1 MDKRDYYEV
10 LGVGRNAGPDEIKR
24 AYRKLAL
31 RYHPDRN
38 KEDPDAESKFKEAAE
53 AYAVLADPQKRAQ
66 YDRYGHAAPVSPF
79 GGGFDFSSDI
89 FRDFEDIIGDFFG
102 FGDVFGRGRSR
113 RRPRTRAMAGNDLRY
128 TLEISLEDAYAGV
141 KRKIKLSRRE
151 TCAGCGGTGA
161 EPDSGIESCRTC
173 GGRGEVIYNR
183 GFLHV
188 RQPCPA
194 CGGVGETIKEKCRT
208 CGGVGLV
215 GAEREITINVP
226 AGVESGQR
234 LRIAGEG
241 EGGLRGGPPGNLY
254 IDIGVAKHELF
265 QRDGAHLVL
274 QVPISFSAAAVGAE
288 IKIPT
293 LDGEAKLKVPAGTQS
308 GDHFRLK
315 GKGMPVVNGGRTGDL
330 FVIVNVKTPTKLSKE
345 QKKLFRQLEL
355 LDDEDYSPGSDKSLL
370 DRLKEL
376 FG

>member
-1 MDKRDYYEV
+1 MRIAVIDVDTSHPQNWIPIERSLGHEV
-10 LGVGRNAGPDEIKR
+10 VGVWDGGSVHPPEYVARFAGEVVTEKCGP
-24 AYRKLAL
+24 
-31 RYHPDRN
+31 
-38 KEDPDAESKFKEAAE
+38 
-53 AYAVLADPQKRAQ
+53 
-66 YDRYGHAAPVSPF
+66 
-79 GGGFDFSSDI
+79 
-89 FRDFEDIIGDFFG
+89 
-102 FGDVFGRGRSR
+102 
-113 RRPRTRAMAGNDLRY
+113 
-128 TLEISLEDAYAGV
+128 
-141 KRKIKLSRRE
+141 
-151 TCAGCGGTGA
+151 CAGA
-161 EPDSGIESCRTC
+161 
-173 GGRGEVIYNR
+173 
-183 GFLHV
+183 
-188 RQPCPA
+188 
-194 CGGVGETIKEKCRT
+194 
-208 CGGVGLV
+208 GLV
-215 GAEREITINVP
+215 EAEREITINVP